1 MDNFVPNNASSPIK
15 VAEVAY
21 REDVGGFVDRPV
33 EAVGE
38 SGRNRSVVGESG
50 RNRSVVGE
58 SSRNRSV
65 VGESSRNRSVVGES
79 VGNQFIF
86 ESSADSLQGGMLE
99 ALARLDISSQ
109 VILIENCY

>member
-38 SGRNRSVVGESG
+38 SGRNRSVVGES
-50 RNRSVVGE
+50 
-58 SSRNRSV
+58 
-65 VGESSRNRSVVGES
+65 

-86 ESSADSLQGGMLE
+86 ESSVDSLQGGMLE

-109 VILIENCY
+109 VILIENC

>member
-58 SSRNRSV
+58 S
-65 VGESSRNRSVVGES
+65 

-109 VILIENCY
+109 VILIENC

>member
-50 RNRSVVGE
+50 RD
-58 SSRNRSV
+58 
-65 VGESSRNRSVVGES
+65 RSVVGES

-109 VILIENCY
+109 VILIENC

>member
-58 SSRNRSV
+58 S
-65 VGESSRNRSVVGES
+65 

>member
-15 VAEVAY
+15 VVEVAY

-50 RNRSVVGE
+50 
-58 SSRNRSV
+58 
-65 VGESSRNRSVVGES
+65 RNRSVVGES

>member
-33 EAVGE
+33 EA
-38 SGRNRSVVGESG
+38 
-50 RNRSVVGE
+50 
-58 SSRNRSV
+58 

-109 VILIENCY
+109 VILIENC